1 MIFELPGQPKVAF
14 RLVKTSACFHKAW
27 ECRIKFMIV
36 SLVKLY
42 FGTQSS
48 SLVLKKSNVVKSI
61 NHHRPVPFLAFVN
74 QGLGI
79 TGGVAELA
87 DSQIELK
94 NSAIFR
100 RLKLS

>member
-1 MIFELPGQPKVAF
+1 
-14 RLVKTSACFHKAW
+14 
-27 ECRIKFMIV
+27 
-36 SLVKLY
+36 
-42 FGTQSS
+42 
-48 SLVLKKSNVVKSI
+48 VLKKSHVDKSI
-61 NHHRPVPFLAFVN
+61 NHDRPVPFLAFVN

-87 DSQIELK
+87 DCQIELK

>member
-1 MIFELPGQPKVAF
+1 
-14 RLVKTSACFHKAW
+14 
-27 ECRIKFMIV
+27 MIV
-36 SLVKLY
+36 SLFKLY

-48 SLVLKKSNVVKSI
+48 SLVLKKSHVDKSI
-61 NHHRPVPFLAFVN
+61 NHDRPVPFLAFVN